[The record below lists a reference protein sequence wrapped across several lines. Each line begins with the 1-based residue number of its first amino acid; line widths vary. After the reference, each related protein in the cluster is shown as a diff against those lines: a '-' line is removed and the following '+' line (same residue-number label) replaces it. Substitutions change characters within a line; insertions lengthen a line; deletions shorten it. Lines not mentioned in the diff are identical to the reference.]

1 MDDANLIWGKAVST
15 NRIGVILPAGGKG
28 LRVGG
33 AVPKQFVS
41 LGDEAQEAGR
51 PMLLYALETFHRLKY
66 VIQITLVLPK
76 DRLSAFAYLPALFQK
91 LILVEGGAERF
102 ESVHN
107 GFRALDP
114 TLDTILVH
122 DIARPFVSEQII
134 ERCLQ
139 ALVPNTCVIAA
150 LPIADTVK
158 EVAGELIVKTLDRRR
173 LIQVQTPQVF
183 PRELMEKIY
192 SENWTGDI
200 PTDEAQMAERFGYAV
215 HWVLGAESNRKV
227 TGAEDLEWAA
237 WMARRK

>member
-1 MDDANLIWGKAVST
+1 MT
-15 NRIGVILPAGGKG
+15 
-28 LRVGG
+28 
-33 AVPKQFVS
+33 
-41 LGDEAQEAGR
+41 
-51 PMLLYALETFHRLKY
+51 
-66 VIQITLVLPK
+66 QITLVLPEV
-76 DRLSAFAYLPALFQK
+76 RLSAFAYLPALFPK

-102 ESVHN
+102 ESVRN
-107 GFRALDP
+107 GFKALDR
-114 TLDTILVH
+114 TLDRILVH

-139 ALVPNTCVIAA
+139 AVQPNTCIIAA

-158 EVAGELIVKTLDRRR
+158 EISGDLIVKTLDRRL

-192 SENWTGDI
+192 SQSWSGDI

-215 HWVLGAESNRKV
+215 HWVMGAESNRKV

-237 WMARRK
+237 WMARRYLKE